1 MSKESMV
8 LRDLISSCYITGTT
22 ISALNLNQTN
32 TTDLFRAA
40 ITEGTTDTPWSQTAY
55 TYDIS
60 GYTVEQSVEGATAY
74 PFYVNTGATL
84 TTLASGVTGDTLL
97 STYISGSTVVPS
109 GITVTE
115 IPVVTTGITSTT
127 ANSLNVSINGGSPTF
142 TNLFVTGNLTVS
154 GTTYEV
160 DQYVT
165 DELYIGP
172 KDQTNSWRF
181 VISNQNLLIQVFDG
195 LNWLTKGT
203 FFYV

>member
-1 MSKESMV
+1 MSKQSLTLADLFRSMIV
-8 LRDLISSCYITGTT
+8 TGDT
-22 ISALNLNQTN
+22 INSLTLNQT
-32 TTDLFRAA
+32 TATDLVRACVS
-40 ITEGTTDTPWSQTAY
+40 EGTVDTPWSQTAY

-97 STYISGSTVVPS
+97 TTYISGSTVVPS

-115 IPVVTTGITSTT
+115 IPVITTGITSTT

-172 KDQTNSWRF
+172 KDQANSWRF

-203 FFYV
+203 FYYV